1 MWRAASMSSE
11 AFVIGRF
18 YELAKEAERID
29 SEVLDER
36 IEPAFDSVL
45 EFVLEHPE
53 FRAALAAAFLE
64 IAKDPDK
71 GPPDLIQYCM
81 HVLRWEEV
89 RKVIVLW
96 LQTEPSER
104 VRHVLRKYVR
114 SFDDGWDGANLYDR
128 FS

>member
-1 MWRAASMSSE
+1 MTIES
-11 AFVIGRF
+11 FVIQRF

-29 SEVLDER
+29 SEAFDQPV
-36 IEPAFDSVL
+36 EPAFDSVL

-53 FRAALAAAFLE
+53 SRAAFAAAFLE
-64 IAKDPDK
+64 IAKNPDK

-89 RKVIVLW
+89 RRFIVSW

-114 SFDDGWDGANLYDR
+114 SFDDEWDGAVFYDR